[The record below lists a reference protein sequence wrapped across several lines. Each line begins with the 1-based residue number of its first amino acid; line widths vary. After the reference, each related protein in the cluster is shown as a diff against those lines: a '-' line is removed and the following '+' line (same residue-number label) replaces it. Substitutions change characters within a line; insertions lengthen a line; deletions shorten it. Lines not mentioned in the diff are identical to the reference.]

1 MFKAILFAALAPVV
15 LGATFVVQLGLNN
28 GLTFTPNTLVA
39 DIGDVITFI
48 EFVLLPSRLLNSA
61 LPRSSV
67 SRNHTST
74 TTNFDGAVCPP
85 PDGGVGPNGWDSGFL
100 SDLDGSLP
108 SFNYT
113 VVDTLP
119 HFASCKQ
126 AAGAHCVAGMVFA
139 LNPTAE
145 QTFEQFQTNAE
156 TNPIVT
162 K

>member
-1 MFKAILFAALAPVV
+1 MFKAILLAALAPVV

-48 EFVLLPSRLLNSA
+48 D
-61 LPRSSV
+61 V